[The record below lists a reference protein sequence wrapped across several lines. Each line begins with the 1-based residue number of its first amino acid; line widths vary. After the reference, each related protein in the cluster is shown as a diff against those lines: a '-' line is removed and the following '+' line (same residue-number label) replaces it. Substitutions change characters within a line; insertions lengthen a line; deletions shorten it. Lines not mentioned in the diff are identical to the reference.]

1 MRKVVLTLAVVV
13 AMMSCEQPLDC
24 HCETVTDAQ
33 TEVKT
38 TKDEMSKGFGSPT
51 ILSGDGTEA
60 NPYIV
65 SLSGM
70 NNNIKIDAKGDNSPH
85 QYWKTTGDVNL
96 NGRKLILRHVQLV
109 ITGNLNG
116 GGTVKIK
123 DNTRVCVKNN
133 IQNNPNITV
142 HETSELL
149 QNSSCESSLGVDDY
163 EHFTCPRGQ
172 EMVCE

>member
-1 MRKVVLTLAVVV
+1 MKKVVLTLAAV

-24 HCETVTDAQ
+24 HCETVTD
-33 TEVKT
+33 VKT
-38 TKDEMSKGFGSPT
+38 KNVMSKGFGSLT
-51 ILSGDGTEA
+51 ILSGEGTEA
-60 NPYIV
+60 DPYMV
-65 SLSGM
+65 SLSGLSS
-70 NNNIKIDAKGDNSPH
+70 NIEIDALGDDSIN

-96 NGRKLILRHVQLV
+96 NGRKLTLRHVQLA

-116 GGTVKIK
+116 GGTLEVQ
-123 DNTRVCVKNN
+123 DYTRVCVKRN
-133 IQNNPNITV
+133 IQNNPTIAV

-149 QNSSCESSLGVDDY
+149 QKSSCSSSLGVIDY